1 VVQRTRYVILGHGSF
16 DTTVDR
22 YESEVLVPPNTS
34 LQFLLRRRASLRGL
48 RLGQGPTHTGDAF
61 TTWLKDT
68 CQAPSSVIQ
77 TFVARLIEDVR
88 ANLVTRPKTNPF
100 KNKKPTGPQT
110 PVLHV
115 SGITRETQKTLLTGE
130 IELKTGA
137 K

>member
-1 VVQRTRYVILGHGSF
+1 M
-16 DTTVDR
+16 
-22 YESEVLVPPNTS
+22 
-34 LQFLLRRRASLRGL
+34 
-48 RLGQGPTHTGDAF
+48 
-61 TTWLKDT
+61 
-68 CQAPSSVIQ
+68 
-77 TFVARLIEDVR
+77 ARLIEDVR

-137 K
+137 KVVFGGRPIGLKPVKNDKPRNEDGDESESESESDQDSDSE